1 MTGPLHRDA
10 LNAVITFHSQK
21 EKLLMRVKIL
31 TLCWPRNLSN
41 HHVFFTDQM
50 LQIIVGDDKATSKKY
65 KIRVNM
71 VNTH

>member
-1 MTGPLHRDA
+1 
-10 LNAVITFHSQK
+10 
-21 EKLLMRVKIL
+21 MRVKIL

-50 LQIIVGDDKATSKKY
+50 LQIIVGNDKATSKKY